1 MSSPVCQ
8 TCLMDLYRKMTEQF
22 RPELFDDSVTTAR
35 HFLVVTF
42 TVCVVYI
49 ECILYILYL
58 LFTIVIFG
66 GLWEAKNDNNK
77 IGVWVLLLWFVTFW
91 SSVLIERRKLGHWHF
106 FFSIPRHDCISEFSK
121 IKKEIPEKFIK
132 VLKGET
138 TIVPER
144 RVTLNINDKLHFL
157 NESNTTISPDKLK
170 IKVIQGI

>member
-1 MSSPVCQ
+1 MSLSVDYFC
-8 TCLMDLYRKMTEQF
+8 
-22 RPELFDDSVTTAR
+22 VTTAL

-106 FFSIPRHDCISEFSK
+106 FFSKPRHDCISEFSK

-144 RVTLNINDKLHFL
+144 RVTLNINDKLHLIFFNFVQICVQSIL
-157 NESNTTISPDKLK
+157 PPYCSSHFRFPELLLFSIYQ
-170 IKVIQGI
+170 VI